1 MLMLNFNFRT
11 VVKNKIENSDEPD
24 FNFNNAFKKSDTT
37 KSKESSKN
45 FKENKW
51 EPYQLLAEIEEITP
65 NLSKTIIQLFEDE
78 HTIPFIARYRKDL
91 ICDLTPD
98 KLRDIKISYDLIQVI
113 ETKADT
119 IIKNLNKDN
128 LLNDDIEFNIRSAKS
143 IIELDDIWSAFKPA
157 SKGSLFERAKSLG
170 LEMIGESFLSGD
182 REIVLKDLV
191 KKNTEGLE
199 TEQNVRDGV
208 KNIISH
214 LLTRNSPL
222 LEEIRRLRTLY
233 APVMTVT
240 QIKSKTETDTS
251 KVKSGSKKVDEFK
264 FETYFNFSSPTN
276 RMKPH
281 QILAINRG
289 ESLKVLNV
297 KMQVDSRLVGQ
308 LKYFASN
315 LYLRNGLDYS
325 LRHKIFYEAFDDTFT
340 KKITPLIV
348 RQTRAD
354 LLKIAEK
361 SSVNVFASNLKQL
374 LLTAPVK
381 GEKILS
387 IDPGFTNGC
396 KLALISENSE
406 VLETG
411 VIYPH
416 TQSSKSRDAG
426 SYIGNIMRKNKCSL
440 IAIGNGTACRET
452 EVFVTDLMNQNILD
466 KSQVRY
472 VIVSEQGASIYSC
485 GDIAK
490 KEFPKMDVN
499 IISAISIAR
508 RLQDPLCELVKIEP
522 KSIGVGMYQHDIND
536 KVLSKTLD
544 EVVVECVSFVGIDIN
559 TASLSLLSRVA
570 GMTEK
575 RAEAIIKHRLENGPF
590 TSRDELKKVKG
601 IGPKTFV
608 QCAGFIRI
616 NNLTAGIEK
625 YNKLDATNIHPESYK
640 IVEKIMKQCGLV
652 NKQIGT
658 QEFIMKI
665 KDFSKANS
673 IEKLSENYKE
683 PAERVST

>member
-1 MLMLNFNFRT
+1 M
-11 VVKNKIENSDEPD
+11 
-24 FNFNNAFKKSDTT
+24 
-37 KSKESSKN
+37 SKESST
-45 FKENKW
+45 ENKW
-51 EPYQLLAEIEEITP
+51 EAYQLLSEIEEIP
-65 NLSKTIIQLFEDE
+65 PSLSKTIIQLFEDE

-98 KLRDIKISYDLIQVI
+98 KLRDIKISYDLIQII

-119 IIKNLNKDN
+119 IIKNLKKDD
-128 LLNDDIEFNIRSAKS
+128 LLNDDIEFNIRSARS
-143 IIELDDIWSAFKPA
+143 IDELDDIWSAFKPA
-157 SKGSLFERAKSLG
+157 SKGSLFERAKSIG
-170 LEMIGESFLSGD
+170 LEPIGECLLSGD
-182 REIVLKDLV
+182 REINLKELV
-191 KKNTEGLE
+191 QKNTEGLE
-199 TEQNVRDGV
+199 TEQSVRDGV

-214 LLTRNSPL
+214 LLTRNGPL
-222 LEEIRRLRTLY
+222 LDEIRRLRTQY
-233 APVMTVT
+233 SPIMSVS
-240 QIKSKTETDTS
+240 QIKSKPETDKS
-251 KVKSGSKKVDEFK
+251 KVKTGTKKVDEFK

-297 KMQVDSRLVGQ
+297 KMQVDNRLGGQ
-308 LKYFASN
+308 LKYFATN
-315 LYLRNGLDYS
+315 LFLKTGVDYS

-416 TQSSKSRDAG
+416 THSSKSRDAG

-452 EVFVTDLMNQNILD
+452 EVFITDLLNQNILD

-490 KEFPKMDVN
+490 KEFPKLDVN

-559 TASLSLLSRVA
+559 TASQSLLARVA

-575 RAEAIIKHRLENGPF
+575 RAEAIIKHRLENGSF
-590 TSRDELKKVKG
+590 KSRDELKKVKG

-616 NNLTAGIEK
+616 NNLTAGIDK

-640 IVEKIMKQCGLV
+640 IVEKIMKQCGLA

-658 QEFIMKI
+658 PEFIKKI
-665 KDFSKANS
+665 KDFSKENS
-673 IEKLSENYKE
+673 LEKLAENYKE
-683 PAERVST
+683 PAERVSKYRSSDH

>member
-1 MLMLNFNFRT
+1 MLNFNFRT
-11 VVKNKIENSDEPD
+11 VVKNKVENSDEPD
-24 FNFNNAFKKSDTT
+24 FNFKNAFKKSDTT

-45 FKENKW
+45 FKDNKW

-170 LEMIGESFLSGD
+170 LEMIGESLLSGD
-182 REIVLKDLV
+182 REIILKDLV

-214 LLTRNSPL
+214 LLTRNGPL

-240 QIKSKTETDTS
+240 QIKSKSETDTS
-251 KVKSGSKKVDEFK
+251 KVKSGTKKVDEFK

-297 KMQVDSRLVGQ
+297 KMHVDSRLVGQ

-416 TQSSKSRDAG
+416 THSSKSRDAG
-426 SYIGNIMRKNKCSL
+426 SYIGNIMRKNNCSL

-522 KSIGVGMYQHDIND
+522 KSIGVGMYQHDLND

-640 IVEKIMKQCGLV
+640 IAEKIMKQCGLV

-683 PAERVST
+683 PAERVSS

>member
-1 MLMLNFNFRT
+1 MFNSNFRT
-11 VVKNKIENSDEPD
+11 VVKKTD
-24 FNFNNAFKKSDTT
+24 KT
-37 KSKESSKN
+37 KCKEE
-45 FKENKW
+45 ENKW
-51 EPYQLLAEIEEITP
+51 KPYQLLAEIEDIPP

-98 KLRDIKISYDLIQVI
+98 KLRDIKISYDLIQTI
-113 ETKADT
+113 EAKAET
-119 IIKNLNKDN
+119 IIKNLKKDN
-128 LLNDDIEFNIRSAKS
+128 LLNNDIEFNIRSARS
-143 IIELDDIWSAFKPA
+143 IVELDDIWSAFKPA
-157 SKGSLFERAKSLG
+157 SKGSLFERAKTLG
-170 LEMIGESFLSGD
+170 LELIGESFLTGD
-182 REIVLKDLV
+182 REINLKELV

-214 LLTRNSPL
+214 LLTRNGPL
-222 LEEIRRLRTLY
+222 LDEIRRLRTLY
-233 APVMTVT
+233 SPVMSVS
-240 QIKSKTETDTS
+240 QIKSKTEIKDKS
-251 KVKSGSKKVDEFK
+251 KVKSGSKKVDELK
-264 FETYFNFSSPTN
+264 FETYFNFSSSIN
-276 RMKPH
+276 RMKPY

-297 KMQVDSRLVGQ
+297 KIQVDAKLGGQ
-308 LKYFASN
+308 LKYFATN
-315 LYLRNGLDYS
+315 LFLRKGLDYPM
-325 LRHKIFYEAFDDTFT
+325 RHKIFYEAFDDTFS

-416 TQSSKSRDAG
+416 TQSSKYKDAG
-426 SYIGNIMRKNKCSL
+426 NYIGNIMRKNKCSL

-452 EVFVTDLMNQNILD
+452 EVFITDLLNKNILD
-466 KSQVRY
+466 KTQVRY

-490 KEFPKMDVN
+490 KEFPMLDVN

-536 KVLSKTLD
+536 KVLNKTLD

-559 TASLSLLSRVA
+559 TASLSLLARVA

-575 RAEAIIKHRLENGPF
+575 RAEAVIKHRLENGSF

-640 IVEKIMKQCGLV
+640 IVEKIIKQCGLA

-658 QEFIMKI
+658 EEFIKKI
-665 KDFSKANS
+665 RDFSKANS
-673 IEKLSENYKE
+673 IEKLSENYNE
-683 PAERVST
+683 PPERVSG